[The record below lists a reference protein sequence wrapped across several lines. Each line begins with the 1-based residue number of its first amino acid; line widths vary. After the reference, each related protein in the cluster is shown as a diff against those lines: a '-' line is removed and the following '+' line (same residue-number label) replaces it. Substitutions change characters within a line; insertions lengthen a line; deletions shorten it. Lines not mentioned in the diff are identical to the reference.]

1 MCEICGQFTCPSACP
16 SAIGEMEYECAVCGD
31 DYFEREADEFLDDG
45 KIICFICAR
54 CEDPEVIDEA
64 REAHRLEPKEQ
75 IRAWYRDIMARCR
88 R

>member
-16 SAIGEMEYECAVCGD
+16 SAVRPPEFECAVCGKEH
-31 DYFEREADEFLDDG
+31 FETEVDEFLDDDTC
-45 KIICFICAR
+45 ICFNCAR

-64 REAHRLEPKEQ
+64 REAHRLEPIEQ